1 MLPSPQDWNKPPYNA
16 KRKASQSRG
25 RMEAVTCKASLPLLD
40 TSALC
45 VQLQLIE
52 LSLIK
57 LIHCHLCWQNR
68 VEIIALPLHS
78 ILIEILTM
86 LHRDEP
92 CIQEN
97 ADTFH
102 CGVLGHACLSGNAVV
117 TGMTGVRSAI
127 LDQQQIRI
135 DHERRGRKAQQKN
148 FVRQSEK
155 FSAVDILESGNI
167 LFGDEF
173 SANQTGQIFFTVPTV
188 RWAPFAIIS
197 GDRPVSPW

>member
-1 MLPSPQDWNKPPYNA
+1 
-16 KRKASQSRG
+16 
-25 RMEAVTCKASLPLLD
+25 
-40 TSALC
+40 
-45 VQLQLIE
+45 
-52 LSLIK
+52 
-57 LIHCHLCWQNR
+57 
-68 VEIIALPLHS
+68 
-78 ILIEILTM
+78 M

-173 SANQTGQIFFTVPTV
+173 SANQTGQIFFHCTHCQVGTL
-188 RWAPFAIIS
+188 RNHLW
-197 GDRPVSPW
+197 R